1 VCRGFRL
8 RAGFDA
14 YFQAEEVAPRAFRF
28 TVTADTPGSEYGI
41 LPPGTAGVGSLGKV
55 YTFAISE

>member
-1 VCRGFRL
+1 L
-8 RAGFDA
+8 DA
-14 YFQAEEVAPRAFRF
+14 YFQAEKIAPRAYRF
-28 TVTADTPGSEYGI
+28 TGTAETPGSEYGI